1 MYIYSC
7 QVKKMMIEMNHVT
20 TREFNTE
27 MQKVI
32 RNAVIPIVHF
42 NVDLWTSRVSGLKFI
57 G

>member
-1 MYIYSC
+1 
-7 QVKKMMIEMNHVT
+7 MMIEMYHVT

-42 NVDLWTSRVSGLKFI
+42 KVDLWTSRVSGLKFI

>member
-1 MYIYSC
+1 
-7 QVKKMMIEMNHVT
+7 MMIEMYHVT

-27 MQKVI
+27 MQKVN